1 LYADSSQNRRDL
13 GEREVFVPKKQA
25 TNDHKFSHGP
35 LEDGPQDFKFAV
47 YRRHKAIAFTKGAR
61 SARLLVS
68 ALSMAEAMEDIANQ
82 EFIDWWIAWLG
93 ELAANSPK
101 GGERKTKK

>member
-1 LYADSSQNRRDL
+1 L
-13 GEREVFVPKKQA
+13 GEREFFVPKKQQA
-25 TNDHKFSHGP
+25 ISDPKFSHGP

-68 ALSMAEAMEDIANQ
+68 ALSISESINDIANQ
-82 EFIDWWIAWLG
+82 EFIDWLVIWLG
-93 ELAANSPK
+93 ELAATSPK